1 MWLLQCRFDSFNAIK
16 MASLKEIKG
25 RIASVRNTLKITSA
39 MKMVAAA
46 KLHRAQQA
54 FEGMLPYENALQ
66 EMLARLQSSVAT
78 FPLDK
83 FSEGPLGE
91 DAYGNTTDS
100 KRPVV
105 LVLFTSNS
113 SLCGGFNANVIKRF
127 FTVLDEFH
135 ADGYEDDAI
144 HICTIGKKGAEAVR
158 KAGMQLWMDCS
169 KLADHPE
176 AQGMAAL
183 ASHLMQE
190 QEEGRI
196 ERLCLVYNHYASNA
210 SQPTRVEDVP
220 FPSSIAIHA
229 AHDDRRCGEF
239 IVEPSCTEL
248 LNALQP
254 RVFRQKLYSTL
265 LDAQAAEH
273 AARTVAMQTA
283 SDNAE
288 NLLEELT
295 LEYNKSRQQKI
306 TAEILDLVGGQ
317 KR

>member
-1 MWLLQCRFDSFNAIK
+1 

-54 FEGMLPYENALQ
+54 FEGMRPYEKALQ
-66 EMLARLQSSVAT
+66 EMLERLQSSVTPYAALSDQPAET
-78 FPLDK
+78 PVEYDENGDEMVV
-83 FSEGPLGE
+83 S
-91 DAYGNTTDS
+91 
-100 KRPVV
+100 RPALA

-127 FTVLDEFH
+127 FALLDELH
-135 ADGYEDDAI
+135 ADGYDDASLC
-144 HICTIGKKGAEAVR
+144 ICTIGKKGADAVR
-158 KAGMQLWMDCS
+158 KIGLQPWMDCS
-169 KLADHPE
+169 SLADHPD
-176 AQGMAAL
+176 AQGIAAL
-183 ASHLMQE
+183 ANRL
-190 QEEGRI
+190 QEEYDSGHVGSLR
-196 ERLCLVYNHYASNA
+196 LVYNHYASNA
-210 SQPTRVEDVP
+210 HQPTRVEEVP
-220 FPSSIAIHA
+220 FPSSTA
-229 AHDDRRCGEF
+229 AHAGHDGRRCGDY
-239 IVEPSCTEL
+239 IVEPSCEEL
-248 LNALQP
+248 LSALQP

-283 SDNAE
+283 SDNADS
-288 NLLEELT
+288 LLEELT

>member
-1 MWLLQCRFDSFNAIK
+1 

-54 FEGMLPYENALQ
+54 YEGMLPYEKALQ
-66 EMLARLQSSVAT
+66 EMLMRLQSSVGLLPSVPSDPKRNASS
-78 FPLDK
+78 DW
-83 FSEGPLGE
+83 
-91 DAYGNTTDS
+91 DADS
-100 KRPVV
+100 TGQLPVV
-105 LVLFTSNS
+105 LLLFSSNS

-127 FTVLDEFH
+127 FSLIDELH
-135 ADGYEDDAI
+135 ADGFTDADI
-144 HICTIGKKGAEAVR
+144 RICTIGKKGAEAVR
-158 KAGMQLWMDCS
+158 KNGLQPWKDCS
-169 KLADHPE
+169 ALADHPE
-176 AQGMAAL
+176 AKGIASLAAEL
-183 ASHLMQE
+183 QHAY
-190 QEEGRI
+190 EERQVGTLR
-196 ERLCLVYNHYASNA
+196 LVYNHYASNA
-210 SQPTRVEDVP
+210 SQPTCVEVVP
-220 FPSSIAIHA
+220 FPSPALEHA
-229 AHDDRRCGEF
+229 SHEDRRCGDF
-239 IVEPSCTEL
+239 IVEPSCEEL
-248 LNALQP
+248 LAALQP

-273 AARTVAMQTA
+273 AARTVAMQMA
-283 SDNAE
+283 SDNAD

>member
-1 MWLLQCRFDSFNAIK
+1 

-39 MKMVAAA
+39 MKMVASA

-54 FEGMLPYENALQ
+54 FEAMLPYENALQ
-66 EMLARLQSSVAT
+66 EMLARLQSSV
-78 FPLDK
+78 
-83 FSEGPLGE
+83 S
-91 DAYGNTTDS
+91 AYSSDVSSNRMANSDPYADEAAQNPS
-100 KRPVV
+100 IV
-105 LVLFTSNS
+105 LLLFTSNS
-113 SLCGGFNANVIKRF
+113 SLCGGFNTNVIKRF
-127 FTVLDEFH
+127 FAVLDELH
-135 ADGYEDDAI
+135 ADGFSDDI
-144 HICTIGKKGAEAVR
+144 IRICTIGKKGADAVR
-158 KAGMQLWMDCS
+158 KAGLQPWKDYS
-169 KLADHPE
+169 KLSDLPD
-176 AQGMAAL
+176 AQGVAAL
-183 ASHLMQE
+183 ASLLQQE
-190 QEEGRI
+190 HEEGHVG
-196 ERLCLVYNHYASNA
+196 RLLLVYNHYASNA
-210 SQPTRVEDVP
+210 SQPTQVEDVP
-220 FPSSIAIHA
+220 FPSSSASHA
-229 AHDDRRCGEF
+229 AHDDRRCGDF
-239 IVEPSCTEL
+239 IVEPSCEDL